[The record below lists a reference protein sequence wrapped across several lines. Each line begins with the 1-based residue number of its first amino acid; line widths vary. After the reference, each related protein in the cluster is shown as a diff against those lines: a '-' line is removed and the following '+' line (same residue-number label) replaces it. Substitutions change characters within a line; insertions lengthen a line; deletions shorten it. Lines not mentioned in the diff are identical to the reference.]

1 MINKDEII
9 KEQASKAVLWINRL
23 STTRVKQGTGQLGD
37 RSNGYC
43 CLGYGCKILGIK
55 FDSDDADSRDFMEKV
70 GMRSMAGSFG
80 NPMTE
85 IDENNNDATSLIDL
99 NDDHGFSFKRISTVI
114 KSKIDEIF
122 EKDVALEIYKMLKNK
137 RVQV

>member
-37 RSNGYC
+37 SSRGYC

-55 FDSDDADSRDFMEKV
+55 FNSDDPDSSGFKEQV
-70 GMRSMAGSFG
+70 GMRSMSGGFDKDI
-80 NPMTE
+80 T
-85 IDENNNDATSLIDL
+85 IDEHHNEATSLIDL
-99 NDDHGFSFKRISTVI
+99 NDDHGFSFRRISTVI
-114 KSKIDEIF
+114 KKKIDELF
-122 EKDVALEIYKMLKNK
+122 EEDVALEIYKMLKNK